1 MAGAHRGAQLALRIK
16 QEKGA
21 RGWGSTQK
29 ERLRCNVRRG
39 VHVWQVCQGSHLE
52 RFTRMGLV
60 GSAGDWALQL
70 GLIWS
75 QPCLEKVHPA
85 GKTAER
91 DSGGWSPRG
100 QVGPEWG

>member
-1 MAGAHRGAQLALRIK
+1 MAGARRGTQLALRIK

-21 RGWGSTQK
+21 GGRGSTQK
-29 ERLRCNVRRG
+29 ERLRCDVRRG
-39 VHVWQVCQGSHLE
+39 VHVWQVCQGGHLE
-52 RFTRMGLV
+52 RFTRTGLV

-75 QPCLEKVHPA
+75 EPPLEKVQPA

-91 DSGGWSPRG
+91 D
-100 QVGPEWG
+100 